1 MGNFDSNYLYYASEK
16 AIRLFAGIFA
26 PTFYSEAQLE
36 DLVGAF
42 RYKLLRSNS
51 YDPAQGSL
59 GGWIY
64 QAAKRFVLTDLKK
77 ESERRKHYV
86 SFESLQNVD
95 SEDYEGY
102 TEYPDDRPEMG
113 YGSETPEDILIGN
126 EAKQRFYASLN
137 DRNRLICKLKEE
149 GLSSEEIADMLDTT
163 VQAVYMAVCHSK
175 KKL

>member
-77 ESERRKHYV
+77 ESERRSHFV